1 MPLDSGTERHFHAD
15 LTAAALAA
23 RNAIAA
29 SPLEVREFTAIGDSA
44 WSMIAKPA
52 HGGTEIVRVVCERMS
67 PDEVAVRIVTRR
79 RDFLAGTL
87 HSDWS
92 EPLFAQIELEL
103 ER

>member
-44 WSMIAKPA
+44 WSMIARPG
-52 HGGTEIVRVVCERMS
+52 HGGTEYVRVVCQRIA
-67 PDEVAVRIVTRR
+67 PDEVAVRIVTRG
-79 RDFLAGTL
+79 RDFLS
-87 HSDWS
+87 HSVRSDWS
-92 EPLFAQIELEL
+92 EPLFAQMALEL